1 MHQNYSDE
9 EQDPDK
15 QQSGHDV
22 GVKGQNQNIQQA
34 SQEIKD
40 KKMTLEEIKQSGR
53 AERQRRREER
63 RRQQSDSDS
72 ESEYL
77 VGKLAEIA
85 ISVKEPDLVE
95 GTGLIYDKRM
105 LKHENLWDKDYP
117 EKPSRISGPFQRCC
131 ELGLTERCIWLEAL
145 HSTEDM
151 VLLQHS
157 QELIE
162 KLKRTTEMST
172 EELKAE
178 ALKYDS
184 VYFNQTT
191 YECSL
196 LSLGSTVELMEQILK
211 KKVRNGMALIRPP
224 GHHAMTEEFCG
235 FCYFNNV
242 AIAAKHALENFKLKK
257 ILIIDWDVHHGQG
270 IQQMFY
276 NDPRVLYFSIHRYEF
291 GKFWPHLRESDYDFI
306 GEEKG
311 MGYNINV
318 PLNQTGMTDHD
329 YLAIF
334 HQILMPIA
342 FEFNPDFVVVSAGFD
357 SAIGDPKGEMGVTP
371 AAFAHLTHKVMSL
384 AQGRVAVILEGGYC
398 LKSLSESAAL
408 TLRALLDD
416 PCPRIPPSQ
425 EPCDSVTES
434 ILNVIKVLR
443 PYWKCLQY
451 QGFTSDPCPF
461 EEVNQSPPKPDII
474 LITEENKPKEY
485 PESLEPTKME
495 EYYKVEKRLSPVI
508 DRIIASTNLSKAK
521 DRTCIAYDEGMR
533 AHCSTA
539 SYYHPESP
547 DRITRIFDKHTE
559 WGLTQRCTRV
569 ETRMATEAEL
579 TLIHSSAH
587 VEEIKSLEEKNPFEL
602 KKLESNYQ
610 SIYLCKDSYFCA
622 RMAAGFVLDV
632 VDNVLTGQSQNGVA
646 IVRPPGHHAE
656 CSRAMGFCFFNN
668 VGIAAKYA
676 QNKYN
681 VKKVLIVDWDVHH
694 GNGTQ
699 HQFYEDS
706 SVLFISLHRYDQGFF
721 YPSTTEGCHT
731 KVGTGEG
738 RGFNVNIAW
747 NKGPMGDSEYITAFQ
762 QVVMPIAYEFGP
774 ELVLVSAGFD
784 AAMGD
789 PLGCYSLTPAGYGH
803 MTHMLSSL
811 ANGKV
816 VLVLEGG
823 YHLTAISNSMAMCTS
838 ILLGDGC
845 PHLPYVQPKDSAVKC
860 IQDVLD
866 VQKQY
871 WKSLKF
877 RVNIKTDKK
886 EDTEEAKQEEIERQK
901 EDEDMKKI
909 HELAEQLKDVTV
921 FKDTENPREDVVV
934 VENVTEDTEDVE
946 QKKVHTEQPLKGEKS
961 AVPEQSVL
969 GGSDQTKGLSQE
981 TYCGGTEESGMGG
994 GDSPGGNNVEKDP
1007 TTVCAGG
1014 GQSLGA
1020 EGGSDAPE
1028 ASPVSA
1034 NEVLRQL
1041 EAQGH
1046 TQMFAVTPL
1055 PWCPHLETVTPVPR
1069 GRIDTGSPCEDC
1081 GDLSENWTCLVCYK
1095 IYCSRFVNE
1104 HMLMHG
1110 VMETHLMCLSFSD
1123 LSVWCYGCDH
1133 YIDNPA
1139 LFEAKNA
1146 AHLHKFGTS
1155 LPRPLCL
1162 S

>member
-9 EQDPDK
+9 EQDSDE
-15 QQSGHDV
+15 QLLGQDV
-22 GVKGQNQNIQQA
+22 GVKRHNQDVYQT
-34 SQEIKD
+34 SEEVKD
-40 KKMTLEEIKQSGR
+40 KKTTLEEVKQSGR
-53 AERQRRREER
+53 AERRRLREER
-63 RRQQSDSDS
+63 RRQQDDSDS

-85 ISVKEPDLVE
+85 LTVKEPDRVE
-95 GTGLIYDKRM
+95 GTGLIYDERM
-105 LKHENLWDKDYP
+105 LKHENLWDKHFP
-117 EKPSRISGPFQRCC
+117 ETPQRISGPFQRCC
-131 ELGLTERCIWLEAL
+131 ELGLTERCIRLEAQ

-151 VLLQHS
+151 ILLQHS

-162 KLKRTTEMST
+162 KLKQTTEMTT

-178 ALKYDS
+178 AVKYDS
-184 VYFNQTT
+184 IYFNNSTF
-191 YECSL
+191 ECSL

-211 KKVRNGMALIRPP
+211 KKVRNGLALIRPP
-224 GHHAMTEEFCG
+224 GHHAMMGEFCG

-242 AIAAKHALENFKLKK
+242 AIAAKHALENLKLKK
-257 ILIIDWDVHHGQG
+257 ILIVDWDVHHGQAT
-270 IQQMFY
+270 QQMFY

-291 GKFWPHLRESDYDFI
+291 GKFWPNLRESDYDYI
-306 GEEKG
+306 GEGKG
-311 MGYNINV
+311 LGYNINV
-318 PLNQTGMTDHD
+318 PLNQIGMADHD

-342 FEFNPDFVVVSAGFD
+342 SEFDPELVLISAGYDCALGCPEFNPDFVVVSAGYD
-357 SAIGDPKGEMGVTP
+357 SAIGDPKGQMGVTP

-408 TLRALLDD
+408 TLRTLLGD
-416 PCPRIPPSQ
+416 PCPRLPPSQ
-425 EPCDSVTES
+425 EPCDSITES

-451 QGFTSDPCPF
+451 QGFTSDPCPY
-461 EEVNQSPPKPDII
+461 EEVNHLPPKPDVKF
-474 LITEENKPKEY
+474 ITEENKPKAY
-485 PESLEPTKME
+485 PECLEPYAGD
-495 EYYKVEKRLSPVI
+495 EYYEEEKRLLPVI
-508 DRIIASTNLSKAK
+508 DRLRASTDLSKAK
-521 DRTCIAYDEGMR
+521 NRTCIAYDEGMR
-533 AHCSTA
+533 AHHATG
-539 SYYHPESP
+539 SYYHPEAP

-559 WGLTQRCTRV
+559 WGLTERCTRV

-587 VEEIKSLEEKNPFEL
+587 VEEIKSTEDKNPFEL
-602 KKLESNYQ
+602 KNMEGKFS
-610 SIYLCKDSYFCA
+610 SIYLCKDSYFSA

-656 CSRAMGFCFFNN
+656 CTQAMGFCFFNN
-668 VGIAAKYA
+668 VAIAAKYA

-681 VKKVLIVDWDVHH
+681 VKKILIVDWDIHH

-699 HQFYEDS
+699 QQFYEDS
-706 SVLFISLHRYDQGFF
+706 SVLFISLHRYDQSFF
-721 YPSTTEGCHT
+721 YPCTTQGSHT
-731 KVGTGEG
+731 NVGEG
-738 RGFNVNIAW
+738 EGVGFNVNIAW
-747 NKGPMGDSEYITAFQ
+747 NNGPMGDSEYIAAFQ

-789 PLGCYSLTPAGYGH
+789 PLGCYLVTPAGYGH

-811 ANGKV
+811 ANGKLV
-816 VLVLEGG
+816 MVLEGG
-823 YHLTAISNSMAMCTS
+823 YHLAAISNSMAMCTS

-845 PHLPYVQPKDSAVKC
+845 PHLPYTQPKDSAIKC
-860 IQDVLD
+860 IRDALD
-866 VQKQY
+866 VQKEH

-877 RVNIKTDKK
+877 RVNIKTEEKENPEDLEKEEREKIKNDK
-886 EDTEEAKQEEIERQK
+886 
-901 EDEDMKKI
+901 DMRKI
-909 HELAEQLKDVTV
+909 DELAEQFTNVSVIQDIQHPRENKD
-921 FKDTENPREDVVV
+921 DHCGGENPGITGAD
-934 VENVTEDTEDVE
+934 
-946 QKKVHTEQPLKGEKS
+946 
-961 AVPEQSVL
+961 
-969 GGSDQTKGLSQE
+969 
-981 TYCGGTEESGMGG
+981 
-994 GDSPGGNNVEKDP
+994 
-1007 TTVCAGG
+1007 
-1014 GQSLGA
+1014 SLGA
-1020 EGGSDAPE
+1020 EGGGDPPE
-1028 ASPVSA
+1028 TSPVSA
-1034 NEVLRQL
+1034 NEVLQQL

-1055 PWCPHLETVTPVPR
+1055 TWCPHLETVTPVPR
-1069 GRIDTGSPCEDC
+1069 GQIDTGAPCEDC
-1081 GDLSENWTCLVCYK
+1081 GDVSENWVCLVCYK

-1110 VMETHLMCLSFSD
+1110 VMEQHLMCLSFSD
-1123 LSVWCYGCDH
+1123 LSIWCYGCDH
-1133 YIDNPA
+1133 YIDNIV

-1146 AHLHKFGTS
+1146 AHRHKFGSS
-1155 LPRPLCL
+1155 LPRPLSL

>member
-1 MHQNYSDE
+1 MHQQYSDE

-15 QQSGHDV
+15 QQKQQPGLDV
-22 GVKGQNQNIQQA
+22 GVKAQ
-34 SQEIKD
+34 SQGV
-40 KKMTLEEIKQSGR
+40 QSGR

-85 ISVKEPDLVE
+85 LTVKEPDLIE
-95 GTGLIYDKRM
+95 GTGLIYDERM

-117 EKPSRISGPFQRCC
+117 ENPSRISGPFQRCS
-131 ELGLTERCIWLEAL
+131 ELGLTERCVRLEAQ

-178 ALKYDS
+178 AIKYDS
-184 VYFNQTT
+184 VYFNQAT

-224 GHHAMTEEFCG
+224 GHHAMSEEFCG

-242 AIAAKHALENFKLKK
+242 AIAVKHALENLKLKK

-270 IQQMFY
+270 TQQMFY

-306 GEEKG
+306 GEDKG
-311 MGYNINV
+311 VGYNINV
-318 PLNQTGMTDHD
+318 PLNQTGMADHD

-334 HQILMPIA
+334 HQVLMPIA
-342 FEFNPDFVVVSAGFD
+342 FEFDPELVLISAGYDCAIGCPEFNPDFVVVSAGFD

-371 AAFAHLTHKVMSL
+371 AAFAHITHKVMSL

-408 TLRALLDD
+408 TLRTLLGD
-416 PCPRIPPSQ
+416 PCPRIPSSQ

-451 QGFTSDPCPF
+451 QEFTSDPCPF
-461 EEVNQSPPKPDII
+461 EEVNLSPPKPDII

-485 PESLEPTKME
+485 PESLEPTKVE

-508 DRIIASTNLSKAK
+508 DRIIANTDLSIAK
-521 DRTCIAYDEGMR
+521 NRTCIAYDEGMR

-587 VEEIKSLEEKNPFEL
+587 VEEIKSFEDKNPFEL
-602 KKLESNYQ
+602 KRLESNYQ

-632 VDNVLTGQSQNGVA
+632 VDNVMTGQSQNGVA

-676 QNKYN
+676 QSKYN

-699 HQFYEDS
+699 HQFYEDP
-706 SVLFISLHRYDQGFF
+706 SVLFISLHRYDRGSF
-721 YPSTTEGCHT
+721 YPCTTEGCHT
-731 KVGTGEG
+731 KVGAGEG
-738 RGFNVNIAW
+738 TGFNVNIPW
-747 NKGPMGDSEYITAFQ
+747 NNGPMGDSEYIAAFQ

-823 YHLTAISNSMAMCTS
+823 YHLAAISNSMAMCTS

-845 PHLPYVQPKDSAVKC
+845 PHLPYVKTKDSAVKC

-877 RVNIKTDKK
+877 RVNIKTEKK
-886 EDTEEAKQEEIERQK
+886 ENTEKAEQEEMERQK
-901 EDEDMKKI
+901 EEEMKKI

-921 FKDTENPREDVVV
+921 IKDTETPREHVVV
-934 VENVTEDTEDVE
+934 VENVTEDIGGVE
-946 QKKVHTEQPLKGEKS
+946 QKIIHTEQPHNGEKS
-961 AVPEQSVL
+961 PVPDQS
-969 GGSDQTKGLSQE
+969 GRDETKGLPQE
-981 TYCGGTEESGMGG
+981 TNSEGTEVPGG
-994 GDSPGGNNVEKDP
+994 GDSPGGNNGENDP
-1007 TTVCAGG
+1007 TTGCTGG
-1014 GQSLGA
+1014 GELLGA
-1020 EGGSDAPE
+1020 EGGSEAPVVP
-1028 ASPVSA
+1028 PVSA

-1055 PWCPHLETVTPVPR
+1055 PWCPHLETVSPVPR
-1069 GRIDTGSPCEDC
+1069 GRIDTSSPCETC
-1081 GDLSENWTCLVCYK
+1081 GDSSENWICLVCYK

-1123 LSVWCYGCDH
+1123 LSIWCYGCEH
-1133 YIDNPA
+1133 YIDNLA

-1146 AHLHKFGTS
+1146 AHLDKFGS
-1155 LPRPLCL
+1155 ALPRPLSL